1 MLSNQY
7 AVSLSCSE
15 VLPAAVELEFYVG
28 LEFFPIYLIQ
38 ITEYTLEVI
47 LSKIFLQNSQVEK
60 GQFLGHY

>member
-1 MLSNQY
+1 M
-7 AVSLSCSE
+7 
-15 VLPAAVELEFYVG
+15 LPASVELEFYVG